1 MHPMPDPI
9 ERIQDQL
16 RAAAADGRVLRVQ
29 GHGSKNFY
37 GNPLRGEPLPTT
49 ELSGVLAYEPSE
61 LVITAR
67 AGTPL
72 AELQAVLAEQGQFLP
87 FEPPLFG
94 GQGTVGGMVAAG
106 LAGPSRASVGGVRDF
121 VLGAEIVNGRGERL
135 RYGGQV
141 MKNVAGYDVSRLMVG
156 SLGTLAV
163 MTELSLKVLP
173 LPVASCTLQFEAS
186 QAQALQWLA
195 QWRALPLPLWASHW
209 VQDQDRGCL
218 YLRLRGA
225 AAAVQAAQQRLLQQ
239 AQAQGHAAQALS
251 DSAEA
256 ADWEAARHHALP
268 FFAQPPSE
276 QACLWRL
283 SLPANTPALAD
294 LPPQLVDWHG
304 TQRWL
309 WASAAHAEPLGQ
321 AARAVGG
328 HATLFCASRAHP
340 EADKAL
346 GVFDTPQPA
355 VARIGARLRHAFD
368 PQGVLNTQRLP
379 S

>member
-1 MHPMPDPI
+1 MRPMPSPI
-9 ERIQDQL
+9 DTIQDQL
-16 RAAAADGRVLRVQ
+16 RAAAADGRVLRVV
-29 GHGSKNFY
+29 GHGSKDFY

-49 ELSGVLAYEPSE
+49 DLRGVLAYEPTE
-61 LVITAR
+61 LVITAL

-72 AELQAVLAEQGQFLP
+72 AELQATLADKGQFLP
-87 FEPPLFG
+87 FEPPLFNN
-94 GQGTVGGMVAAG
+94 QGTVGGMVAAG
-106 LAGPSRASVGGVRDF
+106 VAGSSRASVGGVRDY
-121 VLGAEIVNGRGERL
+121 VLGVEILNGRAQRL

-141 MKNVAGYDVSRLMVG
+141 MKNVAGYDVSRLMTG

-163 MTELSLKVLP
+163 ITEVSLKVLP
-173 LPVASCTLQFEAS
+173 LPVASATLHFEVPA
-186 QAQALQWLA
+186 AQALHWLA
-195 QWRALPLPLWASHW
+195 RWRAQPLPLWASHW
-209 VQDQDRGCL
+209 VQHDGGGHL

-239 AQAQGHAAQALS
+239 AQAEGYAAQALS
-251 DSAEA
+251 AEA
-256 ADWEAARHHALP
+256 DATDWEAARHQILP
-268 FFAQPPSE
+268 FFVELPND

-283 SLPANTPALAD
+283 SVPPNTGALAE
-294 LPPQLVDWHG
+294 LPPQLIDWHG

-309 WASAAHAEPLGQ
+309 WASAAHAEPLRQ

-328 HATLFCASRAHP
+328 HATMVRASRAHP

-355 VARIGARLRHAFD
+355 AARIGARLRQAFD
-368 PQGVLNTQRLP
+368 PHGVLNTQRLP